1 MSLIY
6 ESFFFFC
13 ASNQNFDFR
22 VLFHQIHNA
31 HDCIDPF
38 FTRSNPNVNSCPIY
52 GCCFFQKTI
61 INFINKIGVSRVGSS
76 FWPIYYYICVFDQI
90 IQSSPKFIVHTLILF
105 MLNSFWLCA
114 KKVAPQ
120 HQGSYV
126 PFVHQSPPGPIEPL
140 QRKELRRLAVFCT
153 ERLGPCTPPNFFYS
167 AAFNN
172 CRVYSSFGCSKISA
186 TVPRSTMR
194 PCFITSTR
202 SQS

>member
-38 FTRSNPNVNSCPIY
+38 FARSNPNVNSCPVY

-105 MLNSFWLCA
+105 MLNSF
-114 KKVAPQ
+114 
-120 HQGSYV
+120 
-126 PFVHQSPPGPIEPL
+126 
-140 QRKELRRLAVFCT
+140 LAVCKKGQRHSTKAPMCFCAPIT
-153 ERLGPCTPPNFFYS
+153 AWTHRAV
-167 AAFNN
+167 AAQETQA
-172 CRVYSSFGCSKISA
+172 VSGLLYGGA
-186 TVPRSTMR
+186 R
-194 PCFITSTR
+194 PLHPAKFLLFSR
-202 SQS
+202 FQ